1 MSQLAAN
8 PEARP
13 TTAREFSRTERLLFR
28 VRAYAPGGGAATP
41 AARLLNRGGNKMADV
56 TVKPAPSLGEFG
68 FEAELPLAS
77 LPAGEFLVELFL
89 DAEGKQVKQFVA
101 FRVTS

>member
-1 MSQLAAN
+1 MRS
-8 PEARP
+8 
-13 TTAREFSRTERLLFR
+13 
-28 VRAYAPGGGAATP
+28 YAPGGGAATP